1 MADGSGHNVILM
13 LLPRVDYDPTE
24 SGVPW
29 GALRDAGYEV
39 RFATPDGA
47 PAYADER
54 LVTKGFGPLSPVF
67 MTKRPALDRYR
78 EMTEDPA
85 FRAPLRYEDMDPDAV
100 QGLVIPGGH
109 AKGVRTMLESPVAQD
124 IARAVFTSGR
134 PVGAVCHGVLLLAR
148 TIDPATGR
156 SVLHGRKTT
165 ALTAWMELGAWAATA
180 PFLGSYYRT
189 YKQTVQA
196 EVTAALASKSDFNA
210 GPPLPIRDS
219 PSAPQ
224 KGFAVRDGNYV
235 SARWP
240 GDCHRFSAELV
251 EVLRTAVSAARAP
264 A

>member
-1 MADGSGHNVILM
+1 MAAGGPILM

-29 GALRDAGYEV
+29 AALKEAGYDV

-67 MTKRPALDRYR
+67 MTKRPVLERYR

-85 FRAPLRYEDMDPDAV
+85 FRSPQRYEDVDADAL
-100 QGLVIPGGH
+100 QGLIVPGGH
-109 AKGVRTMLESPVAQD
+109 AQGVKTLYDSPAAQD
-124 IARAVFTSGR
+124 IARAVFTADK

-148 TIDPATGR
+148 AIDPATGR
-156 SVLHGRKTT
+156 SVLYGRRTT
-165 ALTAWMELGAWAATA
+165 ALTAMLELSAWLMTA

-196 EVTAALASKSDFNA
+196 EVTAALASKRDFVA
-210 GPPLPIRDS
+210 GPPVPVRDS
-219 PSAPQ
+219 ASAPDR
-224 KGFAVRDGNYV
+224 GFAVRDGNYV

-240 GDCHRFSAELV
+240 GDCYRFSAELV
-251 EVLRTAVSAARAP
+251 DVLRTAVPAVKASA
-264 A
+264 